1 MAVNFRIKVRKGV
14 PIQKALK
21 KFKNKYSEYGIREEL
36 MKRRE
41 YTKPTTKR
49 RKAKMDAI
57 RNYKKEEQD
66 KKELDG

>member
-1 MAVNFRIKVRKGV
+1 MAVNFSIKVRKGV

-21 KFKNKYSEYGIREEL
+21 KFKNKYQEYGIREEL
-36 MKRRE
+36 MNRRE

-49 RKAKMDAI
+49 RKEKMDAI
-57 RNYKKEEQD
+57 SNYKRQEQA

>member
-1 MAVNFRIKVRKGV
+1 MAVNFSIKVRKGV

>member
-1 MAVNFRIKVRKGV
+1 MAVNFSIKVRKGV

-21 KFKNKYSEYGIREEL
+21 KFKNKYQEYGIREEL
-36 MKRRE
+36 MNRRE

-49 RKAKMDAI
+49 RKEKMDAI
-57 RNYKKEEQD
+57 RNYKRQEQA

>member
-1 MAVNFRIKVRKGV
+1 MAVNFSIKVRKGV

-21 KFKNKYSEYGIREEL
+21 KLKKKYQEYGIREEL
-36 MKRRE
+36 MNRRE

-49 RKAKMDAI
+49 RKEKMDAI
-57 RNYKKEEQD
+57 RNYKKAEQD